1 MSETYGYI
9 RCSTKK
15 QSAERQYRNISAVCP
30 TVKKFYFDAY
40 TGTTMDRKE
49 WNKLMKQ
56 VKPDDIIIFDS
67 VSRMSRNAQEG
78 IQEYTRLYEMGVHL
92 KFLKEPHIDTD
103 VFRAAQDNSK
113 MPLTGTDV
121 DLILDGIQKYLMAVA
136 EKQILLA
143 FEQSEKEVVDLRQRT
158 REGMIT
164 AKANGK
170 TIGREAGKKYETK
183 KSQHCKKMI
192 RELSREF
199 EGNLHDSD
207 IIPLLGIA
215 RHTFY
220 KYKNE
225 MKYEDSNPEKL

>member
-1 MSETYGYI
+1 MSEIYGYI

-15 QSAERQYRNISAVCP
+15 QSAERQFRNINAVCS
-30 TVKKFYFDAY
+30 TIKKFYFDAY

-56 VKPDDIIIFDS
+56 IKPGDTIMFDS
-67 VSRMSRNAQEG
+67 VSRMSRNAEEG
-78 IQEYTRLYEMGVHL
+78 IAEYKRLFALGVNL

-103 VFRAAQDNSK
+103 VFRTALEKSK

-121 DLILDGIQKYLMAVA
+121 DLILDGVQKYLMAVA

-183 KSQHCKKMI
+183 KSLHCKKMI

-199 EGNLHDSD
+199 DGNLHDSD

-225 MKYEDSNPEKL
+225 MKYEDSSSEEP